1 LRQSWAEGLLL
12 VGLGDGLAEPDPVGV
27 GEGVAE
33 ALLLGLAE
41 ALLLAEAV
49 LLGVAEALSVAL
61 AVAVALSVALGVAVA
76 LLVALAVAVALLVA
90 LAVAVALLVAL
101 AVADWLALA
110 EGDGELLDLAEE
122 SETASRTIAVWLAG
136 TERAAEV
143 LAGGWPHTLVA
154 AGFTVAASAAV
165 PPPRRPPTM
174 PEETRAAPATMPNAD
189 DPDRADF
196 MAAPSSPW
204 SSSSR
209 PRVSSDSSDRPC
221 AETIPCCRSS
231 THVPRRTAGEQRG
244 LPASPPEY

>member
-61 AVAVALSVALGVAVA
+61 AVAVAL
-76 LLVALAVAVALLVA
+76 LVALAVAVALLVA

-110 EGDGELLDLAEE
+110 EGDGELLDLVAVGLGVLAEE

-244 LPASPPEY
+244 LPASRPEY

>member
-1 LRQSWAEGLLL
+1 
-12 VGLGDGLAEPDPVGV
+12 
-27 GEGVAE
+27 VAE

-61 AVAVALSVALGVAVA
+61 AVAVALLVALG
-76 LLVALAVAVALLVA
+76 
-90 LAVAVALLVAL
+90 VAVALLVAL

-209 PRVSSDSSDRPC
+209 PRVSSDSSDRLC
-221 AETIPCCRSS
+221 AETIPCCRTS
-231 THVPRRTAGEQRG
+231 THVPRRTVGVQRG
-244 LPASPPEY
+244 LPASWPEY

>member
-76 LLVALAVAVALLVA
+76 LLVALGVAVALLVA

-165 PPPRRPPTM
+165 LPPRRPPTM

>member
-1 LRQSWAEGLLL
+1 MRQSWAEGLLP

-61 AVAVALSVALGVAVA
+61 AVAVALLVALAVALLVALGVA
-76 LLVALAVAVALLVA
+76 LLVALAVAVAVA
-90 LAVAVALLVAL
+90 VAL

-174 PEETRAAPATMPNAD
+174 PDETRAAPATMPNAD

>member
-1 LRQSWAEGLLL
+1 
-12 VGLGDGLAEPDPVGV
+12 
-27 GEGVAE
+27 VAE

-61 AVAVALSVALGVAVA
+61 AVAVALLVALAVA
-76 LLVALAVAVALLVA
+76 LLVALAVAVAVA
-90 LAVAVALLVAL
+90 VAL

-174 PEETRAAPATMPNAD
+174 PDETRAAPATMPNAD

>member
-1 LRQSWAEGLLL
+1 MRQSWAEGLLP

-61 AVAVALSVALGVAVA
+61 AVAVAL
-76 LLVALAVAVALLVA
+76 LVALAVAVALLVA
-90 LAVAVALLVAL
+90 VAVAVALLVAVPL
-101 AVADWLALA
+101 LVALVVADWLAVA

-122 SETASRTIAVWLAG
+122 SETASRTIAVWPAG

-174 PEETRAAPATMPNAD
+174 PEETRAAPATIPNAD

-209 PRVSSDSSDRPC
+209 PRVSSDSSDRLC
-221 AETIPCCRSS
+221 AETIPSCRSS
-231 THVPRRTAGEQRG
+231 THVPTRTAGEQQG